1 MSEEDPRLKKAMA
14 LFAGITGRLSPQ
26 GWNDETT
33 IKFIREFM
41 PHEITEKEIKD
52 ARITVVKELILNSE
66 EDTFIPPSSGEI
78 FERGIRWA
86 IEMMS
91 GKKVDV

>member
-1 MSEEDPRLKKAMA
+1 MMSEEDPRLKKAMA
-14 LFAGITGRLSPQ
+14 IFQGLTGRTNL
-26 GWNDETT
+26 GWNDETSV
-33 IKFIREFM
+33 KFIREFM

-52 ARITVVKELILNSE
+52 ARITVVKELIVESE

-86 IEMMS
+86 IEMMN
-91 GKKVDV
+91 GKKADV